1 MLISFKHVAHFLQI
15 IMVLPE
21 IKFFHRSFHS
31 ITVVRHEQIHLYK
44 IYALLYKWTMSGSSR
59 KGIFC
64 CTNSNICN
72 GKDVNPPRMVI
83 SRAVTSLVVWEKVEL
98 MQGCWDKS
106 NSQQFLERSQMLNTH
121 SHYSKRDMTTNS
133 NLAVIRQDVNPPRM
147 VISRAVTSLVVWEK
161 VELMQGCWDKSNSQQ
176 FLERSQMLNTHS
188 HYSKRDMTTN
198 LNLAVIRQDKIA
210 RDWLDLTRSGTGS
223 KCKCT
228 IHTFCS
234 LRQKW
239 RKRR

>member
-121 SHYSKRDMTTNS
+121 SHYSKRDMTTN
-133 NLAVIRQDVNPPRM
+133 
-147 VISRAVTSLVVWEK
+147 
-161 VELMQGCWDKSNSQQ
+161 
-176 FLERSQMLNTHS
+176 
-188 HYSKRDMTTN
+188 